1 MQVWN
6 IDQNYIPL
14 MEMEIVK
21 GRNFSKDFGTDSNAT
36 IINETAAKL
45 LGWKDPVGKKLYPYF
60 QDNFG
65 NTLISRE
72 VIGVVKNFHFE
83 SMKENIGPLCFRLA
97 DNSWATAF

>member
-6 IDQNYIPL
+6 IDHNYIPL

-45 LGWKDPVGKKLYPYF
+45 LGWNDPVGKKLHTYF

-72 VIGVVKNFHFE
+72 VIGVVKISF
-83 SMKENIGPLCFRLA
+83 
-97 DNSWATAF
+97 